1 MLSLQLLNHCLR
13 IQRSWRMR
21 TQVSSSVS
29 SCDASRAPFCSF
41 YSFSVSF
48 SFFFRLPQIKSWIC
62 CVSSSSSFSSPHHS
76 TRKRISFL
84 IFSLCSSFVCVSLF
98 GHFHHHVNLY
108 DVGHLVPFSHYVE
121 QAHHLHSP
129 QCWCCLH
136 PEQCPSGGQ
145 LGQSFGTQMSNGPD
159 IHISCIQL

>member
-1 MLSLQLLNHCLR
+1 
-13 IQRSWRMR
+13 MR
-21 TQVSSSVS
+21 TQVSSSLS
-29 SCDASRAPFCSF
+29 SCDASHAPFCSF

-48 SFFFRLPQIKSWIC
+48 SFSFHLPQMKNWIC
-62 CVSSSSSFSSPHHS
+62 CVSSSSFSSQHS
-76 TRKRISFL
+76 TMKRISFL
-84 IFSLCSSFVCVSLF
+84 IFCLCSSCVCVSLF
-98 GHFHHHVNLY
+98 GHCHHHVNLY

-121 QAHHLHSP
+121 QAHRLRSP

-145 LGQSFGTQMSNGPD
+145 LGQNFGIQMSNGPD